1 MQAQLRVL
9 DEQLAMLEQIPGP
22 LAEWGKPWAQFE
34 GLAISA
40 RRNPA
45 PEG

>member
-9 DEQLAMLEQIPGP
+9 DEQLAMLEQILGP
-22 LAEWGKPWAQFE
+22 LAGWSNAWAQFE
-34 GLAISA
+34 GLVLPA
-40 RRNPA
+40 RRDPG